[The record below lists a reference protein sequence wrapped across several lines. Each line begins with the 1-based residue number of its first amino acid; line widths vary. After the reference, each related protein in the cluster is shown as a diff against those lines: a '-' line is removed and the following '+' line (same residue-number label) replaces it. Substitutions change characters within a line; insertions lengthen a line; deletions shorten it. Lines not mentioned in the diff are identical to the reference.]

1 MNDNNDVANSINWN
15 DLLKHDAR
23 AIDGASIGHVQ
34 GLFEPLVVIEKGT
47 LNKEMYYIPKSVIEK
62 YDQNT
67 LYFRL
72 TEQEIKNNCLR
83 DSPPSEEDARK
94 IQVTAERLASTP
106 RNFIVRS
113 ENQEEEILRNLKAAA
128 GELKDILLSCTR
140 WAKEKIGENQAQRD
154 AQKISKMGEM
164 ATSFT
169 TSFDEVMSEIKT
181 SHTYEEQVQIY
192 NGFIKLL
199 EQQRELVVAR
209 RDLASK
215 LKSSYTESSSDRR
228 LEDAQL
234 RSGTETEVD
243 RQKKEKIET
252 GVTGGGFVLPSNEAL
267 TPTSLSGLTTNK
279 VTKKKVDDESC
290 FMVIEPPR
298 IKYCKVVVKPSR
310 RE

>member
-23 AIDGASIGHVQ
+23 AIDGASIGQVQ

-67 LYFRL
+67 LY
-72 TEQEIKNNCLR
+72 CLR

-128 GELKDILLSCTR
+128 GELKDILLSGTR
-140 WAKEKIGENQAQRD
+140 WAKEKIEENQAQKD

-215 LKSSYTESSSDRR
+215 LKTSDTESSSDRR
-228 LEDAQL
+228 LEDTQL

-252 GVTGGGFVLPSNEAL
+252 GVTGGGFVLPSNEAP
-267 TPTSLSGLTTNK
+267 TQTSLSGSTTNK
-279 VTKKKVDDESC
+279 VTKKKVDNTSYTFLSYHLLRSDVEDNS
-290 FMVIEPPR
+290 
-298 IKYCKVVVKPSR
+298 
-310 RE
+310 